1 MSIKIITDSA
11 SDIPQNF
18 DERIIVLPLH
28 VSFGEEE
35 YLDGVN
41 LSHEAFYEKLIECDT
56 LPKTS
61 QLAPFT
67 YEEAFEQVTG
77 DGDTAIVITL
87 SSKLS
92 GTWQSARIAAE
103 QYPGKIFVVDS
114 ESVTV
119 GQRALIT
126 YARRLLDRDL
136 TAEEI
141 VSELERA
148 KHRIQVVAL
157 LDTLEYLKKGGRI
170 PKTVAAFGEMLS
182 IKPVVSLEHGEVAI
196 LGKAHG
202 SKNGNNLLSERIRK
216 VGGID
221 FDMPYFLGYT
231 GLSDKLLQK
240 YIKDSRAL
248 WEDHTDHLEIMTV
261 GGTIGTHVGPGA
273 IAVAF
278 FAKNEI

>member
-11 SDIPQNF
+11 SDIPQDF

-67 YEEAFEQVTG
+67 YGEAFEQVTG

-87 SSKLS
+87 SGKLS